1 MKDWMPKEIKDL
13 RVKYKLS
20 QPKFGTLLGVTGTY
34 VYLLEKGVKKPSKT
48 LKILLGFIEGNLRQK
63 KKGKEDKKYG

>member
-48 LKILLGFIEGNLRQK
+48 LKILLGFIEGDLRGK
-63 KKGKEDKKYG
+63 KRKENKKYG

>member
-1 MKDWMPKEIKDL
+1 MKEWMPKEIKDL

-48 LKILLGFIEGNLRQK
+48 LKILLGFIEGDLRGK
-63 KKGKEDKKYG
+63 KRKENKKYG